1 MNLKPRNINAGHR
14 ERMREK
20 FIRFG
25 IDAFLPHEV
34 LEMLLYYPMLYKDTN
49 PLAHIM
55 IEELGSLG
63 AVLEAPIEKLCEVN
77 GVGEQTALFLKAV
90 SEIGK
95 RGLSHNENDTV
106 LLKNYEILG
115 KYAVACMCDETE
127 SCAFLLM
134 LNNRF
139 ELMSTVRIP
148 VNDWL
153 PNETLPIQFIVEQAV
168 LKNAPMVAIVTH
180 RTGKAS
186 RPDKTEIRN
195 TAKLLARLE
204 AFNIKLLEQYSV
216 VGTHFYGFSNVI
228 PAILADR
235 AKYEE
240 FYLTYAEQGCD

>member
-55 IEELGSLG
+55 IEEMGTLG

-77 GVGEQTALFLKAV
+77 GVGEQTAIFLRAV
-90 SEIGK
+90 AEIGR
-95 RGLSHNENDTV
+95 RGLSRNENDTI
-106 LLKNYEILG
+106 LLRNYEILG
-115 KYAVACMCDETE
+115 KYAVACMCDETD
-127 SCAFLLM
+127 SCAYLLM

-139 ELMSTVRIP
+139 ELMSTIRISSD
-148 VNDWL
+148 DWF
-153 PNETLPIQFIVEQAV
+153 PNATLPVQFIVEQAV

-180 RTGKAS
+180 RIGKAI
-186 RPDKTEIRN
+186 RPDK
-195 TAKLLARLE
+195 
-204 AFNIKLLEQYSV
+204 YSQT
-216 VGTHFYGFSNVI
+216 GCSNG
-228 PAILADR
+228 R
-235 AKYEE
+235 FEH
-240 FYLTYAEQGCD
+240 